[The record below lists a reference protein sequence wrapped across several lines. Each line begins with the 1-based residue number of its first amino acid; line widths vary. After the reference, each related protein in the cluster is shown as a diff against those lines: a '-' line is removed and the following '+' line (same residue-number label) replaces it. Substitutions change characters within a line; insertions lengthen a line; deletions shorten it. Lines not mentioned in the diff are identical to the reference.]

1 MSKIT
6 YNKGKVDAFKAAFQ
20 EYQDAKELFKTEMS
34 QFQETMNFMND
45 SQSYTKASSSTSVET
60 GYTVNND
67 GIMMKKNTNTSG
79 TYDSSENTV
88 IDTGDEIMAFL
99 TNLEYDDSKV
109 SVDKSNKLYQVGLGE
124 LVYDESIENVVTGD
138 DRYVTVSS
146 EPTITDIADCNF
158 SHLSQCSARA
168 KMENKPY
175 YGIRGGVDS
184 VPQSICECYIFDEP
198 QTDAAPERI
207 KTVNVSANIG
217 KEENATFLASL
228 MDGNF
233 YQLTEK
239 RYSDNYNGFY
249 HVDDTQT
256 KIHEL
261 MNGSLVDDDGKTPLH
276 PFVGNGINSIEIS
289 EIGGHTCAGIS
300 PNTSS

>member
-6 YNKGKVDAFKAAFQ
+6 YNKGKVDEFKTSFK

-34 QFQETMNFMND
+34 QFQETMNFMNG
-45 SQSYTKASSSTSVET
+45 SESYIKADSSTSVAT

-67 GIMMKKNTNTSG
+67 GIMMRIKNTAG

-88 IDTGDEIMAFL
+88 INTGDRMAFL
-99 TNLEYDDSKV
+99 TNLEYDTKV

-124 LVYDESIENVVTGD
+124 LVYDKSIENVVTGD

-146 EPTITDIADCNF
+146 EPTITDSADCNF
-158 SHLSQCSARA
+158 NHLSQCSARA

-184 VPQSICECYIFDEP
+184 ATESICECYIFDEP
-198 QTDAAPERI
+198 QTDVAPERI
-207 KTVNVSANIG
+207 KTVNVSKYID
-217 KEENATFLASL
+217 KRENATFLASL

-233 YQLTEK
+233 YQLTEST
-239 RYSDNYNGFY
+239 YSDNYNGFY
-249 HVDDTQT
+249 QADNT

-261 MNGSLVDDDGKTPLH
+261 MNGSLNDDDGTQLH

-289 EIGGHTCAGIS
+289 EIGGHTCSKI
-300 PNTSS
+300 T

>member
-45 SQSYTKASSSTSVET
+45 SQSYTKASSSSSGVT
-60 GYTVNND
+60 GYTINDD
-67 GIMMKKNTNTSG
+67 GIMMRNANTSG

-88 IDTGDEIMAFL
+88 IDTGDGMAFL
-99 TNLEYDDSKV
+99 TNLEYDNSKV
-109 SVDKSNKLYQVGLGE
+109 SVVKSNKLYQVGLGE

-146 EPTITDIADCNF
+146 EPTITDNADCNF

-217 KEENATFLASL
+217 KDVSAAFLVSM

-239 RYSDNYNGFY
+239 IYSDNYNGFY
-249 HVDDTQT
+249 QVVDETDETQK
-256 KIHEL
+256 KIHVL
-261 MNGSLVDDDGKTPLH
+261 MNGDLKDNETPLH
-276 PFVGNGINSIEIS
+276 PFVGDGINSIEIS
-289 EIGGHTCAGIS
+289 EIGEHTCASIS
-300 PNTSS
+300 K

>member
-6 YNKGKVDAFKAAFQ
+6 YNKGKVDAFKAAFK

-45 SQSYTKASSSTSVET
+45 SESYTKATSSSSVAT
-60 GYTVNND
+60 GYTINDD
-67 GIMMKKNTNTSG
+67 GIMMKNINASG

-88 IDTGDEIMAFL
+88 IDIGDGTTMAFL
-99 TNLEYDDSKV
+99 TNLEYDTNVLVK
-109 SVDKSNKLYQVGLGE
+109 KTNKLYQVGLGE
-124 LVYDESIENVVTGD
+124 LDYDKSIENVVTGD

-146 EPTITDIADCNF
+146 EPTITDSVDCNF
-158 SHLSQCSARA
+158 NHLSQCSARA

-175 YGIRGGVDS
+175 YGIRGGVGVDS
-184 VPQSICECYIFDEP
+184 AAESICECYIFDEP
-198 QTDAAPERI
+198 QTDVAPERI
-207 KTVNVSANIG
+207 KTVNVSEYIG
-217 KEENATFLASL
+217 TPENATFLASL

-233 YQLTEK
+233 YQLTES
-239 RYSDNYNGFY
+239 RYSDNYSGFY
-249 HVDDTQT
+249 QVDNT

-261 MNGSLVDDDGKTPLH
+261 MNGSLFDDDGTPLH

-289 EIGGHTCAGIS
+289 EIGGHTCAKIS

>member
-6 YNKGKVDAFKAAFQ
+6 YNKGKVDEFKTAFK

-45 SQSYTKASSSTSVET
+45 LQSYTKASSVAT
-60 GYTVNND
+60 GYTINDD
-67 GIMMKKNTNTSG
+67 GIMMKNTNASG
-79 TYDSSENTV
+79 IYDSSENTV
-88 IDTGDEIMAFL
+88 IDTGNGMAFL
-99 TNLEYDDSKV
+99 TNLKYDNSEV

-124 LVYDESIENVVTGD
+124 LVYDKTHENIVTGD

-146 EPTITDIADCNF
+146 EPTITDDADCNF

-184 VPQSICECYIFDEP
+184 VNNSICECYIFDEQ
-198 QTDAAPERI
+198 QTDAASERI
-207 KTVNVSANIG
+207 KTVNVSEYISKG
-217 KEENATFLASL
+217 KNAAFLVSM

-233 YQLTEK
+233 YQLTDD
-239 RYSDNYNGFY
+239 RFSNNYDGFY
-249 HVDDTQT
+249 KINSE
-256 KIHEL
+256 KIHLL
-261 MNGSLVDDDGKTPLH
+261 MNGSLGVNNEIRLH
-276 PFVGNGINSIEIS
+276 PFVGDGINSIEIS

-300 PNTSS
+300 PNASS

>member
-20 EYQDAKELFKTEMS
+20 EYQNAKESFKTEMS
-34 QFQETMNFMND
+34 QFQKTMNFMNG
-45 SQSYTKASSSTSVET
+45 SESYTKADSSTSGVT
-60 GYTVNND
+60 GYTINND
-67 GIMMKKNTNTSG
+67 GIMMRNANTSG

-88 IDTGDEIMAFL
+88 IDTGDGMSFL

-124 LVYDESIENVVTGD
+124 LVYDKINENVVTGD

-158 SHLSQCSARA
+158 NHLSQCSARA

-184 VPQSICECYIFDEP
+184 VPKSICECYIFDEP

-217 KEENATFLASL
+217 KDVSAAFLVSM

-249 HVDDTQT
+249 HVDDTPK
-256 KIHEL
+256 KIHVL
-261 MNGSLVDDDGKTPLH
+261 MNGDLKDNGISLH
-276 PFVGNGINSIEIS
+276 PFVGDGINSIEIS
-289 EIGGHTCAGIS
+289 EIGWSTCAGIS
-300 PNTSS
+300 SNTSS